1 MVSIEWTQEANFD
14 FNEILAYLS
23 NASPQYAHALFEKV
37 KDALVNLKKFPK
49 LGRKVPESDNENDRE
64 LIIQKYRLIYRF
76 VEDVDKIFVLMIIHG
91 SRILNF

>member
-1 MVSIEWTQEANFD
+1 M
-14 FNEILAYLS
+14 AYLS

-37 KDALVNLKKFPK
+37 EDALVNLKSFPK
-49 LGRKVPESDNENDRE
+49 LGRKVHESDNENDRE

-91 SRILNF
+91 SRFLNL